1 MSELRI
7 RKEFFCMIPE
17 TLGDKIRNLRK
28 SRNMTQEVLASFLTV
43 SRRAVSRYE
52 NNEVVP
58 PLETLHTIARVFNI
72 DVMELVKTQEYQ
84 LDIDRINKVNSI
96 EDLID
101 YLLISGLIEDSD
113 NMSNAVESIILDSAK
128 KYINQ
133 RVTEKPQGV

>member
-1 MSELRI
+1 
-7 RKEFFCMIPE
+7 MIPD

-28 SRNMTQEVLASFLTV
+28 SKNMTQETLSAFLIV

-58 PLETLHTIARVFNI
+58 PLETLHAIARVFNI
-72 DVMELVKTQEYQ
+72 DVMELVKTHEYQ
-84 LDIDRINKVNSI
+84 CDISRINKVNSI

-101 YLLISGLIEDSD
+101 YLLVSGIIEDPK
-113 NMSNAVESIILDSAK
+113 NMSSAVENIILDSAK

-133 RVTEKPQGV
+133 RIEKPQGV